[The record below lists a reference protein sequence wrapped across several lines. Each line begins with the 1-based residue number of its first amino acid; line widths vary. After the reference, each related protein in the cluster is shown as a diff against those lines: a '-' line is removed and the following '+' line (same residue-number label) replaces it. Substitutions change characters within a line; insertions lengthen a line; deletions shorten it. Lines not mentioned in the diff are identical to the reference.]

1 VHQLQREAESVKHE
15 ELSAFLTAFA
25 ADRLALLQRHEA
37 GARAVSHYDF
47 NNTYQYVIG
56 REETHVTWLQNALAE
71 LNIPLPGA
79 AAALP
84 MPAAP
89 KASKKP
95 DVSTYREILDD
106 DSLHL
111 RAFGDK
117 WRERVAGLTHARHR
131 TMLNV
136 VLGETVEHQRLF
148 EQAAGGFED
157 LLGRRT
163 SGVERIGAVLST
175 RWVE

>member
-1 VHQLQREAESVKHE
+1 VHQLQRKAESVKHE
-15 ELSAFLTAFA
+15 DLKAFLTAFA

-56 REETHVTWLQNALAE
+56 REETHLSWLQNALGE
-71 LNIPLPGA
+71 LNTPLPSA

-84 MPAAP
+84 TPAAP
-89 KASKKP
+89 KSGKKAEASA
-95 DVSTYREILDD
+95 YRDILDD
-106 DSLHL
+106 DSAHL
-111 RAFGDK
+111 RAFREK
-117 WRERVAGLTHARHR
+117 WRDRVANVTHARHR

-136 VLGETVEHQRLF
+136 ILGETAEHQRLF
-148 EQAAGGFED
+148 EQAAAGFED

-163 SGVERIGAVLST
+163 VGVDRVGAVLST

>member
-1 VHQLQREAESVKHE
+1 VKHE

-47 NNTYQYVIG
+47 NNTYQYVIA
-56 REETHVTWLQNALAE
+56 REETHVGWLQNALAE
-71 LNIPLPGA
+71 LEMPLPRPADALNIPT
-79 AAALP
+79 
-84 MPAAP
+84 AP
-89 KASKKP
+89 KPSKK
-95 DVSTYREILDD
+95 VAASAYRDILDD
-106 DSLHL
+106 DAGHL
-111 RAFGDK
+111 RGFADK
-117 WRERVAGLTHARHR
+117 WRPRVNSLTHARHR

-136 VLGETVEHQRLF
+136 ILGESAEHQRLF
-148 EQAAGGFED
+148 EQAAAGFED

-163 SGVERIGAVLST
+163 TGVERIGGVLST